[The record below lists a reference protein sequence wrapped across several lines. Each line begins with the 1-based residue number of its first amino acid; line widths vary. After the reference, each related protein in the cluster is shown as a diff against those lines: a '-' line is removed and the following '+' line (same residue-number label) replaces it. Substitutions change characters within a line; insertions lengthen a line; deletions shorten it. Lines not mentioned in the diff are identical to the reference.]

1 MKNIVTKAKF
11 LFLFLSVFVAVAIIT
26 NIITPPGTPPEKHR
40 VSLRVV
46 EPRLPNKNGRGIKG
60 AEVTYLSEG
69 KEITEKTAKNGSVS
83 FIGEFPVTVRV
94 AKSGYIARTVTL
106 LQNNQEIVLPNQ
118 WPKAAQMAAKKLGFY
133 EMVSSGHLVLRW
145 GYPGKDKDDVYAY
158 PNIIIRRGK
167 EGIMLFSLIR
177 QTMRVWQGYN
187 SSNPPFGDDWERS
200 EDGLAWA
207 TALRKDLEQV
217 GEIHL
222 PGGGTLPKS
231 PSENQTIVFALWFLS
246 SCMEPEMNFHWLC
259 EVAPNRC
266 KYFDDLFSYPPNLLG
281 IRMW

>member
-1 MKNIVTKAKF
+1 MKNIVTKAKL

-26 NIITPPGTPPEKHR
+26 NIITPPVTPPEKHR

-46 EPRLPNKNGRGIKG
+46 EPLLPEGIKG
-60 AEVTYLSEG
+60 AEVTHLEENLV
-69 KEITEKTAKNGSVS
+69 KKTDKNGSIS
-83 FIGEFPVTVRV
+83 FLGDFPFTVRV

-106 LQNNQEIVLPNQ
+106 LENNQEIVLPNQ
-118 WPKAAQMAAKKLGFY
+118 WPKPAQMAAKKLGFY
-133 EMVSSGHLVLRW
+133 EMVSSGHLVLGW
-145 GYPGKDKDDVYAY
+145 GYPGKDDVYAY

-266 KYFDDLFSYPPNLLG
+266 KYFDDLFGYPPNLLG